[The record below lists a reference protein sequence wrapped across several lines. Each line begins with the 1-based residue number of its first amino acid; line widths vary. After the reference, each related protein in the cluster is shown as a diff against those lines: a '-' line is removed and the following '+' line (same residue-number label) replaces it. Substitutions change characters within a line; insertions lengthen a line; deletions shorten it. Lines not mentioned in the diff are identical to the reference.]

1 MEFQQGKHDL
11 TRRGLP
17 EVDPANVDRFL
28 GAANEAGAVAVLL
41 SMGDPTRFMEA
52 IDVAVVL
59 PELIDAFRGRLR
71 GAVIAR
77 RAESEL
83 GQRFGVRVQPTLIFV
98 AKGETL
104 GLIAKIQDWP
114 VYVDRIAKLIDLRA
128 AGECCCDTHHSP
140 ASLTG
145 CRTMN
150 AGFWTAPGAAEQPIN
165 VFPFGEE
172 SLNVSS
178 GSLTAAGALAK
189 LATLD
194 GAELAKRCPN
204 AIDLLSK
211 VVVAISRQK
220 TDAPTRLFRLG
231 NLDDLERKLIAD
243 VLGEG
248 EVAGFVALPDG
259 SMAQI
264 QESVLTGIWHVRLE
278 TDADHEYLEVGAI
291 PEIVK
296 RAAADLTTADF
307 EIGQAPEGA
316 MNALP
321 VLAEIRERALAW
333 RPSIR
338 SQIINFTLLPMSPV
352 DMSFLQDTIRN
363 GPVQLVSRGYGTC
376 RVLSTAIRN
385 VWSVQFFN
393 AMDAII
399 LDTLE
404 VGGVPTVAI
413 AADEDFEDSAERL
426 QEIIEAYFK

>member
-1 MEFQQGKHDL
+1 
-11 TRRGLP
+11 
-17 EVDPANVDRFL
+17 
-28 GAANEAGAVAVLL
+28 
-41 SMGDPTRFMEA
+41 
-52 IDVAVVL
+52 
-59 PELIDAFRGRLR
+59 
-71 GAVIAR
+71 
-77 RAESEL
+77 
-83 GQRFGVRVQPTLIFV
+83 
-98 AKGETL
+98 
-104 GLIAKIQDWP
+104 
-114 VYVDRIAKLIDLRA
+114 
-128 AGECCCDTHHSP
+128 
-140 ASLTG
+140 
-145 CRTMN
+145 MN
-150 AGFWTAPGAAEQPIN
+150 AGFWTAPEGAEQPVN
-165 VFPFGEE
+165 VFPIGEE
-172 SLNVSS
+172 SLNASS

-194 GAELAKRCPN
+194 SVELAKRCPN

-211 VVVAISRQK
+211 VVAAVASHK
-220 TDAPTRLFRLG
+220 TDVPTRLFRLG

-259 SMAQI
+259 SLAQI
-264 QESVLTGIWHVRLE
+264 QESALAGIWHVRLE
-278 TDADHEYLEVGAI
+278 TDANHEYLEVGAI

-321 VLAEIRERALAW
+321 VLVEIRERALAW

-352 DMSFLQDTIRN
+352 DMSLLQDTIGN
-363 GPVQLVSRGYGTC
+363 GPIQLVSRGYGTC
-376 RVLSTAIRN
+376 RVLSTGIRN

-393 AMDAII
+393 AMDTII

-426 QEIIEAYFK
+426 QEIMEAYFK